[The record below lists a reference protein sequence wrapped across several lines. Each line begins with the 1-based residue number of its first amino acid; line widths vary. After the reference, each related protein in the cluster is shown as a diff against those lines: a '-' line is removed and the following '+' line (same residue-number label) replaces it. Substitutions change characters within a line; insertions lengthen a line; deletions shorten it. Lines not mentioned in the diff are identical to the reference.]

1 MFTRFVL
8 SLILAAAA
16 IGASPALA
24 APPPPCPSGA
34 AATTNPQTVSGTIK
48 CLDFERG
55 NALVTLASG
64 PSETTTILVT
74 PGTLIQGNAMLAA
87 SNLRGHSN
95 SLVTSGYRSMTDL
108 RPGMPVQVY
117 TTLTNGKLTA
127 TILILQ
133 RP

>member
-8 SLILAAAA
+8 SLILVTAAA
-16 IGASPALA
+16 GAAPALA
-24 APPPPCPSGA
+24 GPPPCPSGA

-48 CLDFERG
+48 CVDFERG
-55 NALVTLASG
+55 NALVTVASG
-64 PSETTTILVT
+64 PNDVTTLIVT
-74 PGTLIQGNAMLAA
+74 PGTLIQGNAMLSG
-87 SNLRGHSN
+87 SNLRGRSN
-95 SLVTSGYRSMTDL
+95 SIVSSGYRSMTDL
-108 RPGMPVQVY
+108 RAGIPVQVY